1 MTPSREASN
10 EASWT
15 SYNWP
20 TYDPALETETPP
32 QELPPATLADRL
44 GQMASLPQNLLGSI
58 HREEVLAVTY
68 IGCLLAFSL
77 YITGRVRRRNIL
89 QIGRHPR
96 VPVFNEDAHP
106 IHDWV
111 INPPPDDFWR
121 GRFVGGE
128 PQLDGTQTPPSDE
141 VPSDDTYA
149 VGDVD
154 ALVHDPTLPTS
165 EAAQHVAEFINS
177 RQLASAAVPPNLAVA
192 IAPTPRTHTNPT
204 PPSISAAQSDA
215 EEPHRDDR
223 KGKRVNREGSNDRPV
238 DASDTEEAEGAEH
251 VADTAQDDQPILD
264 VDIPTGALL
273 DEFEDWEQEEWQQA
287 LLENFA
293 ANQREGVRDG
303 AWVDSDGQPIAG
315 PSRI

>member
-1 MTPSREASN
+1 M
-10 EASWT
+10 
-15 SYNWP
+15 
-20 TYDPALETETPP
+20 
-32 QELPPATLADRL
+32 
-44 GQMASLPQNLLGSI
+44 
-58 HREEVLAVTY
+58 TY

-165 EAAQHVAEFINS
+165 VSCIQCLSATDALADSSQQEAAQHVAEFINS

-251 VADTAQDDQPILD
+251 VADTAQDDQ
-264 VDIPTGALL
+264 V
-273 DEFEDWEQEEWQQA
+273 
-287 LLENFA
+287 
-293 ANQREGVRDG
+293 
-303 AWVDSDGQPIAG
+303 SDTVFPQSVTAY
-315 PSRI
+315 